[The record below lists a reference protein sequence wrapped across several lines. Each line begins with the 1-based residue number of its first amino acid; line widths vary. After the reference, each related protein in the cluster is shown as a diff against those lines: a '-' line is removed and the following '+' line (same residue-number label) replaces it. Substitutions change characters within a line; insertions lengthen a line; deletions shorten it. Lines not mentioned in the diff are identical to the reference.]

1 MAYRRKTR
9 RYSSAPPKRRR
20 KTYKTKAKRRATPRS
35 QRVTVVLQMQPATGG
50 MMMPAGLTLGK
61 KNYRPVRARY

>member
-1 MAYRRKTR
+1 MAYRKKR

-20 KTYKTKAKRRATPRS
+20 KSYKAKRRATPRS

-50 MMMPAGLTLGK
+50 GMMPAGLTLGK